1 LRRERRRTRGD
12 QRLQEDSSQP
22 VDRARLLEVDSRAD
36 ERVRPMAREV
46 RAAAVEVAEVEVE
59 EVPQPAVT
67 EDQSKRQRGRKANE
81 GWKG

>member
-1 LRRERRRTRGD
+1 
-12 QRLQEDSSQP
+12 
-22 VDRARLLEVDSRAD
+22 VDSRAD